1 MVKTFMEVSS
11 PVEGESSD
19 AASPLVDD
27 KSTAE
32 KMTSDSVDKDDE
44 NNVDS
49 SAVDE
54 ETSPHKSSLEIKL
67 GGGDDSAVE
76 ENSFENESSKSPRN
90 GGLVAAVL
98 DSSLRSIQSAGSA
111 LSNMVHAFIQIHMAP
126 QTPFPV
132 TTKDLS
138 DLSNDRTHQALARV
152 LEKAAANL
160 PPCAP
165 GEEEELKSARVKIE
179 ALVKR
184 IGTSEEEARNYV
196 KKDSMEAIQRGHDM
210 ESAANALATVILRS
224 RPEDGITNDSVDIEF
239 RRETFGTNAIA
250 DKKLDSFLKLCW
262 DAVQD
267 FVLIMLIVLGI
278 IGLVVETTTL
288 KEGEQCGACWL
299 EGFAILLSVLIVVLV
314 TASIDYAKQFAF
326 IRLTRSLHET
336 NTKAVVRNGHQMSVT
351 DDDIVVGDILSVNA
365 HNLASIPADCILLG
379 PPISGGL
386 KMDESSLTGESKLI
400 SKKPGDVVLSGTT
413 AVQGSAKML
422 VIAVGIN
429 SVAGK
434 IKAHVYEST
443 DHEGEGMDGD
453 EDSPLFVKLEKIA
466 KQIGI
471 AGTLA
476 ALLSFV
482 VNCIKGFV
490 FEGLNPREYIIEYI
504 VVAIT
509 VLAVAVPEGLPL
521 AVTLSLAFSSNKMM
535 KEQNLVKHL
544 DACETMGC
552 ATTIC
557 TDKTGTLT
565 SNKMTARSIY
575 TNGTDFSCTD
585 PSLSLG
591 DFIKSS
597 ADRPKDSI
605 LTLIATLIAVDT
617 MDESTVEFTG
627 DKLTASTGN
636 PTEVALLSFAHS
648 LGENCQDLRDS
659 TRGRSLKG
667 TLSEFLVEGKQIEF
681 SSARK
686 MMSWAVPKIEGGYR
700 IYCKGA
706 SEVVLARCTHQLTGN
721 IAALDDEARQRIL
734 SVGEAY
740 NRRGMRTLVLAYRD
754 LPDGVDFDA
763 KSANILNADGT
774 EALEVETNLT
784 FASLVGI
791 EDPLRPEVQG
801 AIKQCYEAGID
812 VRLVT
817 GDSPNTAV
825 SIAYQAGILKDFHFV
840 DGSDEK
846 IAANLKPNVLMEG
859 KVFRR
864 KVYQI
869 DDDGVKEFDQT
880 AFDKIW
886 PHLRVLARSS
896 PDDKLTL
903 AHGLN
908 QSTLYTDKNACHKLK
923 VEDHIS
929 VFPDRQVV
937 AMTGDGTNDAPALKR
952 ADIGF
957 AMGIAGTQIAK
968 DAADIILLDDNFASI
983 VTAAKWG
990 RNVYASIQKFL
1001 QFQLTVNIAAVVTAL
1016 VGSFAFA
1023 ISPLA
1028 AIQMLW
1034 VNLIM
1039 DSLASLALASEP
1051 PTDELLRRNPVNRS
1065 KSIVTGR
1072 MWANMLGQASY
1083 QLIVI
1088 MFLLF
1093 GGPQVFGFTPGNVL
1107 ERQKINSEH
1116 YTFIFNAFVW
1126 MQLFNEINS
1135 RSLNGEINV
1144 FKGMFRNPLFCG
1156 ILLITAILQVIMVEF
1171 GGKALHVADG
1181 GLDGELWGW
1190 SLLFGFGSLPV
1201 QQIINLFWGHC
1212 KGVDGRVPSRLKSSR
1227 RLSQRTVR

>member
-1 MVKTFMEVSS
+1 MVKTFMEVSA
-11 PVEGESSD
+11 ES
-19 AASPLVDD
+19 DD
-27 KSTAE
+27 KSTE
-32 KMTSDSVDKDDE
+32 KMTADSVDE
-44 NNVDS
+44 NNVDEEN
-49 SAVDE
+49 VDVDVAADE
-54 ETSPHKSSLEIKL
+54 KTPPQKISLEITS
-67 GGGDDSAVE
+67 GDADAEANTPEASA
-76 ENSFENESSKSPRN
+76 ESVSSQSPRSPRM
-90 GGLVAAVL
+90 GGALAAAI
-98 DSSLRSIQSAGSA
+98 DSSLRSIQSAGSV
-111 LSNMVHAFIQIHMAP
+111 LSHMVNAFLQVNVAP
-126 QTPFPV
+126 KTPFPV

-184 IGTSEEEARNYV
+184 IGTSEDDAGHGMM
-196 KKDSMEAIQRGHDM
+196 KSGSMQELQRGHDM

-224 RPEDGITNDSVDIEF
+224 RPEDGITNDAVDIEF

-288 KEGEQCGACWL
+288 KEGEKCGACWL

-429 SVAGK
+429 SVAGR
-434 IKAHVYEST
+434 IKARVYDST
-443 DHEGEGMDGD
+443 DHEGDGLDGD

-482 VNCIKGFV
+482 VNCIKGFL
-490 FEGLNPREYIIEYI
+490 FEGLSPRQYIIDYI

-521 AVTLSLAFSSNKMM
+521 AVTLALAFSSNKMM

-575 TNGTDFSCTD
+575 TNGTDFTCND
-585 PSLSLG
+585 PSMSLG
-591 DFIKSS
+591 DFIKISP
-597 ADRPKDSI
+597 DRPKDSI
-605 LTLIATLIAVDT
+605 LTLITTLIAVDT
-617 MDESTVEFTG
+617 MDETTVEFEG
-627 DKLTASTGN
+627 DKMTASTGN
-636 PTEVALLSFAHS
+636 PTEVALLAFAQS

-667 TLSEFLVEGKQIEF
+667 ALSEFLVEGKQIEF

-686 MMSWAVPKIEGGYR
+686 MMSWAVPKVEGGYR

-706 SEVVLARCTHQLTGN
+706 SEVVLARCTTQLTGSTTE
-721 IAALDDEARQRIL
+721 LDDDTRQSIL
-734 SVGEAY
+734 GVSEAY

-754 LPDGVDFDA
+754 LPDGADFDA

-784 FASLVGI
+784 FAALVGI

-825 SIAYQAGILKDFHFV
+825 SIAYQAGILKDFHFA

-869 DDDGVKEFDQT
+869 DDDGEKEFDQA

-908 QSTLYTDKNACHKLK
+908 QSTLYTDKRACQTLK
-923 VEDHIS
+923 HEDKIT

-957 AMGIAGTQIAK
+957 AMGKLEKSVFLSRIFLSSHYSHSLFIRYCWNADCKRRRRYHLAG
-968 DAADIILLDDNFASI
+968 
-983 VTAAKWG
+983 
-990 RNVYASIQKFL
+990 
-1001 QFQLTVNIAAVVTAL
+1001 
-1016 VGSFAFA
+1016 
-1023 ISPLA
+1023 
-1028 AIQMLW
+1028 
-1034 VNLIM
+1034 
-1039 DSLASLALASEP
+1039 
-1051 PTDELLRRNPVNRS
+1051 
-1065 KSIVTGR
+1065 
-1072 MWANMLGQASY
+1072 
-1083 QLIVI
+1083 
-1088 MFLLF
+1088 
-1093 GGPQVFGFTPGNVL
+1093 
-1107 ERQKINSEH
+1107 
-1116 YTFIFNAFVW
+1116 
-1126 MQLFNEINS
+1126 
-1135 RSLNGEINV
+1135 
-1144 FKGMFRNPLFCG
+1144 
-1156 ILLITAILQVIMVEF
+1156 
-1171 GGKALHVADG
+1171 
-1181 GLDGELWGW
+1181 
-1190 SLLFGFGSLPV
+1190 
-1201 QQIINLFWGHC
+1201 
-1212 KGVDGRVPSRLKSSR
+1212 
-1227 RLSQRTVR
+1227 